1 MTRLSQLCL
10 TAAAFVSAT
19 VASAQGPVA
28 PGHYRL
34 GRPAT
39 VDDIRA
45 LDIDVRPDGR
55 GLPPGRGT
63 VTEGETVF
71 VAKCAA
77 CHGMKGEGLTADR
90 LVGRTAGDDFS
101 FAMNGTLPRTVGSY
115 WPYATTLFDYT
126 RRTMPLPQP
135 GSLTDNET
143 YSLVAYLLHL
153 NGIVPADAVVDA
165 ASLPKVRMPAR
176 DRFVIDDRIGGPTV
190 R

>member
-1 MTRLSQLCL
+1 MRITSALAVGAVVLL
-10 TAAAFVSAT
+10 ITAVS
-19 VASAQGPVA
+19 SAQVPPA
-28 PGHYRL
+28 PGHYLL

-39 VDDIRA
+39 VDDIRP
-45 LDIDVRPDGR
+45 LDTDVRPDGR
-55 GLPPGRGT
+55 GLPAGRGT
-63 VTEGETVF
+63 VADGETLF
-71 VAKCAA
+71 VARCAA

-101 FAMNGTLPRTVGSY
+101 FATNEKLPRTIGSY

-126 RRTMPLPQP
+126 RRTMPFPQP

-143 YSLVAYLLHL
+143 YSLVAYLLFL
-153 NGIVPADAVVDA
+153 NGIVPADTVVDA

-176 DRFVIDDRIGGPTV
+176 DRFVIDNRTGGPRV